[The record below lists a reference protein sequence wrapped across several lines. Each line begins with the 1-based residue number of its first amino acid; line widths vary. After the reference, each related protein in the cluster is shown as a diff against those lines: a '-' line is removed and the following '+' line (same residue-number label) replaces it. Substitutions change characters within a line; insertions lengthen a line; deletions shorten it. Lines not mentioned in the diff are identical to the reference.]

1 MDTVDLIIKS
11 STEYYNDLKADENG
25 RYRSWEHCYSHFIKA
40 RESKEVDY
48 DYLSL
53 QLAFYLA
60 SWGMY
65 RGSSFLLQKDYK
77 VHIPVVKELL
87 NEKYDVLAG
96 MDCIGFKDD
105 SNQKLLQDINSFLEQ
120 YYDKIRH
127 KVKEQELKNQLSFTL
142 ITKILMGTL
151 GCVPAYDRYFI
162 AGIKNQKVATGNYNI
177 RSVMQLV
184 HFYIGKGT
192 KNRVFEHEKESLGSP
207 DSEKLKLK
215 TIADIK
221 NAGFEVEK
229 IIINSN
235 LTEEEAFAA
244 EASLINAFN
253 YVGDAGITN
262 IVAGHHSA
270 EALSVDE
277 YERINGAAPLEEK
290 DIRHKILVIKINRL
304 YQRGMD
310 EKVLSDAVCGVWR
323 VSKEK
328 VRTVEYVFG
337 VYNSLIV
344 AVYKPS
350 EWFVCKEA
358 KGKLPRQ
365 DIVLTPKTENRL
377 FFVDVRYEQ
386 GLPLDENESFYIGKS
401 IAGLKLNQSAQ
412 NPITYLYPLEKDK
425 IHI

>member
-1 MDTVDLIIKS
+1 MDRFSEKS
-11 STEYYNDLKADENG
+11 L
-25 RYRSWEHCYSHFIKA
+25 
-40 RESKEVDY
+40 
-48 DYLSL
+48 LSL
-53 QLAFYLA
+53 
-60 SWGMY
+60 G
-65 RGSSFLLQKDYK
+65 DYY
-77 VHIPVVKELL
+77 V
-87 NEKYDVLAG
+87 YG
-96 MDCIGFKDD
+96 
-105 SNQKLLQDINSFLEQ
+105 
-120 YYDKIRH
+120 
-127 KVKEQELKNQLSFTL
+127 L
-142 ITKILMGTL
+142 IDPRRKRI
-151 GCVPAYDRYFI
+151 
-162 AGIKNQKVATGNYNI
+162 
-177 RSVMQLV
+177 
-184 HFYIGKGT
+184 FYIGKGT

-221 NAGFEVEK
+221 NAGLDVEK

-235 LTEEEAFAA
+235 LTEEEA
-244 EASLINAFN
+244 
-253 YVGDAGITN
+253 
-262 IVAGHHSA
+262 
-270 EALSVDE
+270 LSVDE
-277 YERINGAAPLEEK
+277 YERINGAVELEEK
-290 DIRHKILVIKINRL
+290 DIRHTILVIKINRL

-310 EKVLSDAVCGVWR
+310 EKVLYDAVRGVWR
-323 VSKEK
+323 ASKEK
-328 VRTVEYVFG
+328 VKTIEYVFV

-358 KGKLPRQ
+358 KDRLPRQ

>member
-1 MDTVDLIIKS
+1 M
-11 STEYYNDLKADENG
+11 
-25 RYRSWEHCYSHFIKA
+25 
-40 RESKEVDY
+40 
-48 DYLSL
+48 
-53 QLAFYLA
+53 
-60 SWGMY
+60 
-65 RGSSFLLQKDYK
+65 LQKDYK

-96 MDCIGFKDD
+96 IDCIGFKDD

-127 KVKEQELKNQLSFTL
+127 KVKEQKLKNQLSFTL

-310 EKVLSDAVCGVWR
+310 EKVLYDAVCGVWR

-358 KGKLPRQ
+358 KDRLPRQ

-377 FFVDVRYEQ
+377 FFVDERYEQ
-386 GLPLDENESFYIGKS
+386 GFPLDENESFYIGKS